1 MVPINEEGD
10 APKEPH
16 QGDAKIQIH
25 VESVETVET
34 VETVEPDETN
44 APRHEKHR

>member
-1 MVPINEEGD
+1 MVPINEDEGD
-10 APKEPH
+10 APKEPR

-25 VESVETVET
+25 VESVETGET
-34 VETVEPDETN
+34 VETVEPN

>member
-25 VESVETVET
+25 VESVETVE
-34 VETVEPDETN
+34 PDETN